1 MGRYLLFKSSSTLW
15 LYFDGSGPALSPTT
29 TTQKRGIEAFRLLS
43 IYLVPYVC
51 IRIYYNS
58 KEIYICVFRRS
69 GFGFCGC
76 WIGFFFF
83 PCVSTHPAALRLY
96 TMASGREFSLQ
107 PALQIDTC
115 AVSNFFLLYDTVHGC
130 IQLVG
135 GHNNRQ
141 PTVAHFSSDVIDK
154 RERVGLRFEI
164 TYVHITRWEEHTGK

>member
-1 MGRYLLFKSSSTLW
+1 MRRYLLFKSSSTLCLLW
-15 LYFDGSGPALSPTT
+15 WGPAAPSKPSI
-29 TTQKRGIEAFRLLS
+29 QKQGIEAFRLLS
-43 IYLVPYVC
+43 IYLVLLNIYVYVLQQQRDLYVC
-51 IRIYYNS
+51 S
-58 KEIYICVFRRS
+58 DGSVLGS
-69 GFGFCGC
+69 AVAGS
-76 WIGFFFF
+76 FFSFSR
-83 PCVSTHPAALRLY
+83 VSTHPAALRLC

-164 TYVHITRWEEHTGK
+164 TYVHITRWEEHIGK